1 MNVLDSPS
9 LNGSSGTR
17 LFEQSQLTS
26 QNGLEQV
33 TDQFQHLL
41 EESIESKE
49 IPVLSSAESIKQRQ
63 DSLGPSIFA
72 KIQEGNVDG
81 LKLLAK
87 FPEDFRLR
95 DQEGDTLL
103 GAALKEGKSN
113 IISFLLEEDQKVRQN
128 PATADLGLDANVKN
142 NKGFT
147 PLFQGY
153 RFALN
158 HNDDFE
164 PLRLLLKREDL
175 LINEPVILGANDLNL
190 TILEAACELGWK
202 EVVEDILAHPD
213 IQVNRAD
220 KEGYT
225 PILKAYQAQCSEK
238 TPSHAAIVKI
248 LMNRPDINLA
258 AKVIREIPGQN
269 FTLEYSLLSI
279 ACLNGDTEIATDLI
293 KNRKTFADDEG
304 HLFKAQLTAYQSGN
318 MSLLSLF
325 N

>member
-1 MNVLDSPS
+1 MQFPDFTAHS
-9 LNGSSGTR
+9 LGANWPV
-17 LFEQSQLTS
+17 QSQQTN
-26 QNGLEQV
+26 QTEVEQV
-33 TDQFQHLL
+33 TEQFQSLL
-41 EESIESKE
+41 EEPTVSKE
-49 IPVLSSAESIKQRQ
+49 PSTLSSAESVKQRQ
-63 DSLGPSIFA
+63 EHLGPSIFER
-72 KIQEGNVDG
+72 IQEGDVEE

-87 FPEDFRLR
+87 FPEDFHLKN
-95 DQEGDTLL
+95 QEGDTLL

-113 IISFLLEEDQKVRQN
+113 IVSFLLDEDQKVRQN
-128 PATADLGLDANVKN
+128 PATAGLGLDVNVKN
-142 NKGFT
+142 HKGFT

-175 LINEPVILGANDLNL
+175 LINDPVILGANGLNL

-202 EVVEDILAHPD
+202 DVVEDVLAHPA
-213 IQVNRAD
+213 IQVNKED
-220 KEGYT
+220 QEGYT

-279 ACLNGDTEIATDLI
+279 ACLNGDTAMATDLI
-293 KNRKTFADDEG
+293 NRRIFAGDAE

-318 MSLLSLF
+318 VHLIPLF
-325 N
+325 S